1 MTKKQQHQANQIAA
15 IELQPP
21 HQAPT
26 LLKMEAILG
35 ITPDIWWDQPAVRL
49 QMVNGGKHRIAFAS
63 QQARGAFYN
72 EVCEHFS
79 ISRHEVVEMQS
90 EEG

>member
-1 MTKKQQHQANQIAA
+1 MTNKQQYQARQLAA
-15 IELQPP
+15 VELDRPC
-21 HQAPT
+21 QAPT
-26 LLKMEAILG
+26 LIKLEAIVSIL
-35 ITPDIWWDQPAVRL
+35 PDTWWEQPAVRL
-49 QMVNGGKHRIAFAS
+49 SLTNGSQHRIAFAS